1 MNAGDKN
8 EATRTMAAKT
18 KKIPYLLKM
27 LETSC
32 PTCCPF
38 SALAAVMTPVFFTTL
53 LLYEVKLS
61 PVAR

>member
-1 MNAGDKN
+1 MNAGDKK
-8 EATRTMAAKT
+8 EATTTMAAKI

-27 LETSC
+27 LAISC
-32 PTCCPF
+32 PTGCPS
-38 SALAAVMTPVFFTTL
+38 SALAAVMTPGLFTTL